1 MPVSQSSPAAL
12 HPTIFVIFGVTGD
25 LAGRKLIP
33 ALIGLYAKKLL
44 PLRFAVIGFS
54 RRSFNRKEFRE
65 FIRGHINVRPADS
78 RKRTSSISSTT
89 CHTSR
94 ASSTMPRHRAASERL
109 KGIDAEW
116 GQCSNKLFHLSVP
129 PHLYEGI
136 LNQLSVSG
144 LTVPCADDTGWTRIL
159 IEKPFGSD
167 QKHARRLDKLLG
179 KLFKEEQIFRIDHCI
194 AKETLQTS
202 WHSVS
207 PTRYSSRSGGAN
219 SYKIHIKLYE
229 TYGMEGR
236 GAFYDSLGALKGDW
250 PESHALYA
258 RDRDHGPAGVFLGP
272 AVAHE
277 RARVLRKLAR
287 IKPRRIAEQVVKGQY
302 VGYTGEAG
310 VKNDSSTETYFRI
323 RCFIDSAR
331 WRGVPIWLEN
341 GKALNEAKT
350 EIDVYFKG
358 NSKVKSL
365 PSTAIEG
372 QKSKVDAGTEE
383 GTQSNGQNILTLR
396 IQPDEGIRLK
406 FFVKLLAPSSSSNLS
421 R

>member
-1 MPVSQSSPAAL
+1 M
-12 HPTIFVIFGVTGD
+12 
-25 LAGRKLIP
+25 
-33 ALIGLYAKKLL
+33 
-44 PLRFAVIGFS
+44 
-54 RRSFNRKEFRE
+54 
-65 FIRGHINVRPADS
+65 
-78 RKRTSSISSTT
+78 
-89 CHTSR
+89 
-94 ASSTMPRHRAASERL
+94 
-109 KGIDAEW
+109 
-116 GQCSNKLFHLSVP
+116 P

-159 IEKPFGSD
+159 IEKPFGSN

-179 KLFKEEQIFRIDHCI
+179 KLFKEEQIFRIDHYI
-194 AKETLQTS
+194 AKETLQNIMAF
-202 WHSVS
+202 
-207 PTRYSSRSGGAN
+207 RFAN
-219 SYKIHIKLYE
+219 SIFEPIWRREFIDKIHIKLYE

-236 GAFYDSLGALKGDW
+236 GAFYDSLGALKDVGQNHML
-250 PESHALYA
+250 SMLAIA
-258 RDRDHGPAGVFLGP
+258 TMDRPASFSGP

-383 GTQSNGQNILTLR
+383 GTQSNGQNILTFR

-406 FFVKLLAPSSSSNLS
+406 FFVKTPGAEFKLEPKPLKFKYADSLPLSGDSNDYERLIS
-421 R
+421 DAFVGDQTLFASTDEIMASWRFVTSILDNWGKLPLIKYPKGAKQVG